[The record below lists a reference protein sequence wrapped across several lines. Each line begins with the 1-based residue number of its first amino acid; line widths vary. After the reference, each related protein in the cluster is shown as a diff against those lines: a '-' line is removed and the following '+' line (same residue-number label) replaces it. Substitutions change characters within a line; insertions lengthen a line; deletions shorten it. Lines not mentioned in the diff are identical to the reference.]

1 MSEESPVALE
11 AKPRWYAS
19 PWVMLAAGYV
29 FPPLGLFLMWRYRSW
44 SLWVKGVVTALGS
57 ALAVISTYVS
67 LRLL

>member
-1 MSEESPVALE
+1 MTESTVA
-11 AKPRWYAS
+11 APSRDRWYAS

-44 SLWVKGVVTALGS
+44 PRWVKGVITVAGS
-57 ALAVISTYVS
+57 ALAAISTYVS